1 MGVEDLRRDGAGNE
15 GRPGAPDR
23 LAGSGS
29 SDAATAAAAV
39 TAPRGLAGAPA
50 AAGDRRLGAGVRRAP
65 YLKYLKVASFG
76 ALSNRVVGPFSPGLN
91 VVFGRNEA
99 GKTTLASFIGG
110 VLFGWE
116 EARGSRNTYKPQNT
130 ERVGA
135 LIFGQPAG
143 EGAPALGADGAAQAD
158 AAGRGAAAGAF
169 PGASDDLAA
178 PDLVVSR
185 ARNADGLQGDVSVA
199 ADIDRDTFRTMFS
212 LTSDEL
218 RSLRNTPDVTAKLL
232 TAGSGTGAS
241 PAHALAAVQERLA
254 ACTSR
259 AASAEGSIVR
269 LTTERN
275 ELRAQLREAA
285 DRMDA
290 YRKQDAEL
298 HQLEDQRRAMAERLA
313 ATNAALEG
321 LSACRAGTEGLE
333 AEARAL
339 EAEGERLREEERQA
353 VDDRRDL
360 ERGVGRRLARLSNAE
375 DRALRDRLDALAAK
389 EERQAHAVDRARG
402 NFAASKAAYEVMQE
416 SGDDQA
422 ERAHEAA
429 TRRMRLAL
437 AALLPVVMLAGGL
450 PLFAFGRSRGSLTYM
465 SLGLVLVAFALLMAA
480 AAFVMLVR
488 PDRGDDARKER
499 LRDAQWVMRQDEKKL
514 ASCLADEEAL
524 ASAIG
529 DELAEAGLA
538 EAQGS
543 LRRARALLDEA
554 KDVRSDMA
562 LCQQRQ
568 QAAAARL
575 AEAERRLGE
584 IAVQRDQLYE
594 RAAVEPGESL
604 AAIDEAISRRSLQR
618 DGLLEA
624 SEQLN
629 RRHGELK
636 QLLAHASAETSFDE
650 LKIRYQSV
658 RTRLNEAVADFERL
672 LLAERMLQA
681 AIATW
686 ESKSQPEVYRQASR
700 LLALMTDGRWTSVS
714 LSAEG
719 VLQVTDRALTTLEP
733 VHLSLGTCQQ
743 LYLAMR
749 MALLLTADN
758 VGRAIPILADD
769 ILVHFDAE
777 RRRGAARALA
787 ELAATRQV
795 ILFTCHE
802 EVAAALLEAAPGAT
816 RIDL

>member
-1 MGVEDLRRDGAGNE
+1 MGGEEKRRAAQAAGAGDAHVARTA
-15 GRPGAPDR
+15 GAPGAGR
-23 LAGSGS
+23 E
-29 SDAATAAAAV
+29 
-39 TAPRGLAGAPA
+39 LAGAVAP
-50 AAGDRRLGAGVRRAP
+50 AGDRRLDAGVRRAP

-76 ALSNRVVGPFSPGLN
+76 ALSNRVVGPFAPGLN

-99 GKTTLASFIGG
+99 GKTTLASFVGG

-116 EARGSRNTYKPQNT
+116 EARGTRNTYKPQNA

-135 LIFGQPAG
+135 LIFGQSD
-143 EGAPALGADGAAQAD
+143 AP
-158 AAGRGAAAGAF
+158 
-169 PGASDDLAA
+169 DDE

-185 ARNADGLQGDVSVA
+185 ARNADGLQGDVEVV

-212 LTSDEL
+212 LNSDEL

-259 AASAEGSIVR
+259 AAGADGSVVK
-269 LTTERN
+269 LTAERN
-275 ELRAQLREAA
+275 ELRAQLHAAA
-285 DRMDA
+285 DEMDA
-290 YRKQDAEL
+290 YRRQDAEF
-298 HQLEDQRRAMAERLA
+298 HQIDGERQAMAERVA
-313 ATNAALEG
+313 AVNAALEG

-339 EAEGERLREEERQA
+339 EAECERLREEERQA
-353 VDDRRDL
+353 VADRRDL
-360 ERGVGRRLARLSNAE
+360 ERGVGRRLARLTNAE

-389 EERQAHAVDRARG
+389 EGRQAHAVDMARG
-402 NFAASKAAYEVMQE
+402 NFAASKAAYEVVEE
-416 SGDDQA
+416 SADDAA
-422 ERAHEAA
+422 ERAREAG
-429 TRRMRLAL
+429 TRRMRLVL
-437 AALLPVVMLAGGL
+437 AAVLPLVMMMAGL
-450 PLFAFGRSRGSLTYM
+450 PLFALGRSRGSLTYM
-465 SLGLVLVAFALLMAA
+465 SLGLVLIAFALLMAA

-488 PDRGDDARKER
+488 PDKGGDARRER

-514 ASCLADEEAL
+514 ASCVADEERL
-524 ASAIG
+524 AADIRA
-529 DELAEAGLA
+529 ELDEAGLA
-538 EAQGS
+538 DAEGS
-543 LRRARALLDEA
+543 LRRARTILDEA
-554 KDVRSDMA
+554 KDVRADMA
-562 LCQQRQ
+562 LCLQRQ
-568 QAAAARL
+568 QAATARL
-575 AEAERRLGE
+575 AEAERRLAD

-594 RAAVEPGESL
+594 RAGVEPGASL
-604 AAIDEAISRRSLQR
+604 ATIDEAISRKALQR

-636 QLLAHASAETSFDE
+636 QALAQAGTLTSFDE
-650 LKIRYQSV
+650 LKIRYQAV
-658 RTRLNEAVADFERL
+658 RTRLAEAIADFERL

-719 VLQVTDRALTTLEP
+719 MLQVTDRALTTLDP

-749 MALLLTADN
+749 IALLLTADN

-769 ILVHFDAE
+769 ILVNFDAE
-777 RRRGAARALA
+777 RRCGAARALA

-802 EVAAALLEAAPGAT
+802 EVAAALSAAAPDAV

>member
-1 MGVEDLRRDGAGNE
+1 MSARDADIRRVE
-15 GRPGAPDR
+15 
-23 LAGSGS
+23 
-29 SDAATAAAAV
+29 
-39 TAPRGLAGAPA
+39 
-50 AAGDRRLGAGVRRAP
+50 AGVRRDP
-65 YLKYLKVASFG
+65 YLKFLKVTSFG
-76 ALSNRVVGPFSPGLN
+76 ALSSRVVGPFSPGLN
-91 VVFGRNEA
+91 IVFGRNEA

-116 EARGSRNTYKPQNT
+116 EARGTRNTYKPQNA
-130 ERVGA
+130 ERAGA
-135 LIFGQPAG
+135 LIFGQLSGEGDGASEVPVADGFATPAAFG
-143 EGAPALGADGAAQAD
+143 VGARVAAGVSVASGAPAAADDPA
-158 AAGRGAAAGAF
+158 
-169 PGASDDLAA
+169 L

-185 ARNADGLQGDVSVA
+185 ARNAEGLQGDVAVA

-269 LTTERN
+269 LTAERN
-275 ELRAQLREAA
+275 DLRAQLHAAA
-285 DRMDA
+285 DQMDA

-298 HQLEDQRRAMAERLA
+298 HQLEEQRQAMAERVA

-339 EAEGERLREEERQA
+339 EAECERLREEERQA
-353 VDDRRDL
+353 VADRRAL
-360 ERGVGRRLARLSNAE
+360 EQGVGRRLARLSNAE
-375 DRALRDRLDALAAK
+375 DRALRDRLDALADK
-389 EERQAHAVDRARG
+389 EDRQAHAVDRARG
-402 NFAASKAAYEVMQE
+402 NFAASKAAYEVVQE

-437 AALLPVVMLAGGL
+437 AAALPVVMLVGGL

-465 SLGLVLVAFALLMAA
+465 SLGLVLIGFALLMAA

-488 PDRGDDARKER
+488 PDRSADARKER

-514 ASCLADEEAL
+514 ASCLADEE
-524 ASAIG
+524 
-529 DELAEAGLA
+529 ELARAIRAELDEAGLA
-538 EAQGS
+538 EAEGS

-554 KDVRSDMA
+554 KDVRADMA
-562 LCQQRQ
+562 LCRQRQ
-568 QAAAARL
+568 QAATARL
-575 AEAERRLGE
+575 SEAERRLGE
-584 IAVQRDQLYE
+584 IAAQRDQLYE
-594 RAAVEPGESL
+594 RAGAEPGASL
-604 AAIDEAISRRSLQR
+604 AALDEAVSRRALQR

-629 RRHGELK
+629 RRHGELR
-636 QLLAHASAETSFDE
+636 QLLAQAGTETAFDE
-650 LKIRYQSV
+650 LKIRYQAV
-658 RTRLNEAVADFERL
+658 RTRLNEAVVDFERL

-769 ILVHFDAE
+769 ILVNFDAE

-787 ELAATRQV
+787 ELAASRQV

-802 EVAAALLEAAPGAT
+802 EVAAALRDAAPDAA